1 MKVKKKQTKEKQKSS
16 LVLQLLNIFL
26 ACHWNVS
33 TDYFAWNDE
42 FNICFDRLSFLCKIK
57 TFSKVRLL
65 IMLWK
70 INLVI
75 HIDKKKGKERNEEW
89 KSRGEL
95 KIERPGSI
103 NFSDVAGLID
113 WVTSNSRLSVCLA
126 FSNTHTH
133 HTHNHRHPFSL
144 SPSSSF
150 ACIVNW
156 NNTVA
161 FSFCSAKPWL
171 DVFRPCVCPC
181 CEYTAYL
188 PHTVIIFFCF
198 LNAFVKGKER
208 RKIKTNRCMVEW
220 GWVKAT
226 FFCCTKQ
233 RRWVYAELKRED
245 TSFFLLAFLQKKTQ
259 HRKKS

>member
-1 MKVKKKQTKEKQKSS
+1 MKVKKKQTKEKKSS

-33 TDYFAWNDE
+33 TDYFAWNE

-95 KIERPGSI
+95 KIESPGSI
-103 NFSDVAGLID
+103 SFSDVAGLID

-126 FSNTHTH
+126 FSNTRTHTSLTHTH
-133 HTHNHRHPFSL
+133 TTTETPFLFLRLPALSAL
-144 SPSSSF
+144 WTEMTQWRSPS
-150 ACIVNW
+150 IQ
-156 NNTVA
+156 
-161 FSFCSAKPWL
+161 
-171 DVFRPCVCPC
+171 
-181 CEYTAYL
+181 
-188 PHTVIIFFCF
+188 
-198 LNAFVKGKER
+198 LNRG
-208 RKIKTNRCMVEW
+208 
-220 GWVKAT
+220 
-226 FFCCTKQ
+226 
-233 RRWVYAELKRED
+233 
-245 TSFFLLAFLQKKTQ
+245 
-259 HRKKS
+259 